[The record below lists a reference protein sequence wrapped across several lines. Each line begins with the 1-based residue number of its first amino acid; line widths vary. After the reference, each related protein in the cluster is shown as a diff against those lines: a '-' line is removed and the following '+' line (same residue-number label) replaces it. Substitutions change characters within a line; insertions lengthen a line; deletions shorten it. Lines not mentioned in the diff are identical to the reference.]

1 MNKRHISCLSAI
13 VFFFTCGV
21 VYAADDELK
30 TEEEKTFYYMGT
42 MLGENL
48 SRLKLTDAQLES
60 VLRGV
65 RESVKGTAIQL
76 DDAIYQ
82 AKLQEMAQQAS
93 SATSAAEKRQS
104 TKFLEKMAAED
115 GAIVTDSGIVIREI
129 VAGTGNTPTVESVVK
144 AHYHGTLRDGTV
156 FDSSV
161 ERGQPFTAS
170 LSNVIQCWQEA
181 ITAMKEG
188 GKSNITCPAEMAYGD
203 RAAGKI
209 PAGSALNF
217 EVELISIEE

>member
-13 VFFFTCGV
+13 VFFFTCSV
-21 VYAADDELK
+21 LYAADDELK

-48 SRLKLTDAQLES
+48 SRLKLTDEQLES
-60 VLRGV
+60 VVRGV

-76 DDAIYQ
+76 DGAIYQ
-82 AKLQEMAQQAS
+82 AKLQELAEQTM
-93 SATSAAEKRQS
+93 SAASAAEKLQS

-115 GAIVTDSGIVIREI
+115 GAIVTESGIVIREI

-161 ERGQPFTAS
+161 ERGQPFTAP
-170 LSNVIQCWQEA
+170 LANVIQCWQEA
-181 ITAMKEG
+181 ITMMKEG
-188 GKSNITCPAEMAYGD
+188 GKSNITCPAEVAYGD
-203 RAAGKI
+203 RAAGEI

>member
-13 VFFFTCGV
+13 VFFFTCSV
-21 VYAADDELK
+21 VYAADGELK
-30 TEEEKTFYYMGT
+30 TEEEKTFYYMGA
-42 MLGENL
+42 MLGGNL
-48 SRLKLTDAQLES
+48 SRLNLTDEQLES
-60 VLRGV
+60 VLRGI

-82 AKLQEMAQQAS
+82 PKLQEMAEKQAA
-93 SATSAAEKRQS
+93 SAVSAEKTAS

-161 ERGQPFTAS
+161 ERGQPFTAP
-170 LSNVIQCWQEA
+170 LGNVIQCWQET
-181 ITAMKEG
+181 ITTMKEG
-188 GKSNITCPAEMAYGD
+188 GKINITCPAEVAYGD

>member
-13 VFFFTCGV
+13 VFFFTCSV

-42 MLGENL
+42 MIGVNIM
-48 SRLKLTDAQLES
+48 RLDLTDEQLEG
-60 VLRGV
+60 VIRGM
-65 RESVKGTAIQL
+65 RDSAKGEAIEL

-82 AKLQEMAQQAS
+82 PKLQELAEKQA
-93 SATSAAEKRQS
+93 ASAASAEKMAS

-115 GAIVTDSGIVIREI
+115 GAIVTDSGIVITEL

-161 ERGQPFTAS
+161 ERGQPFTAP
-170 LSNVIQCWQEA
+170 LANVIQCWQET
-181 ITAMKEG
+181 ITMMKEG
-188 GKSNITCPAEMAYGD
+188 GKSNITCPAAVAYGD
-203 RAAGKI
+203 RAAGEI

>member
-13 VFFFTCGV
+13 VFFFTCSV
-21 VYAADDELK
+21 LYAAGDELK

-42 MLGENL
+42 MLGGNL
-48 SRLKLTDAQLES
+48 SRLKLTDEQLES
-60 VLRGV
+60 VVRGI

-76 DDAIYQ
+76 DDTIYQ
-82 AKLQEMAQQAS
+82 AKLQEMAEQTM
-93 SATSAAEKRQS
+93 SATSAAEKLQS

-129 VAGTGNTPTVESVVK
+129 VAGTGNTPTVDSVVK

-161 ERGQPFTAS
+161 ERGQPFTAP
-170 LSNVIQCWQEA
+170 LGNVIQCWQEA
-181 ITAMKEG
+181 ITMMKEG
-188 GKSNITCPAEMAYGD
+188 GKSNITCPAAVAYGD

>member
-1 MNKRHISCLSAI
+1 
-13 VFFFTCGV
+13 
-21 VYAADDELK
+21 
-30 TEEEKTFYYMGT
+30 MGT
-42 MLGENL
+42 MLGGNL
-48 SRLKLTDAQLES
+48 SRLKLTDEQLES
-60 VLRGV
+60 VFRGI
-65 RESVKGTAIQL
+65 RESVKGAAIQL
-76 DDAIYQ
+76 DDTIYQ
-82 AKLQEMAQQAS
+82 AKLQEMAEQTM
-93 SATSAAEKRQS
+93 SATSAAEKLQS

-129 VAGTGNTPTVESVVK
+129 VAGTGNTPTVDSVVK

-161 ERGQPFTAS
+161 ERGQPFTAP
-170 LSNVIQCWQEA
+170 LGNVIQCWQEA
-181 ITAMKEG
+181 ITMMKEG
-188 GKSNITCPAEMAYGD
+188 GKSNITCPAAVAYGD

>member
-13 VFFFTCGV
+13 VFFFTCSV

-60 VLRGV
+60 VLRGI

-82 AKLQEMAQQAS
+82 AKLQELAQQTF
-93 SATSAAEKRQS
+93 SAASAAEKLQS